1 MGSHLYQSVILLSV
15 CVQFEL
21 GPHLYQSIIILS
33 IWVWV
38 FRVVPISI
46 DHSCYFVSSIRVWDR
61 TYVDRSFILSIRV
74 WDGTYIDR
82 SSSYQFEFG
91 FLGLHLYR
99 SVIFL
104 SVCVLFELRPHL
116 YWSVIHLVS
125 WVESLGPHLYWSVI
139 HLVSWVESCSTS
151 SCTYLVES
159 IRPWATPYTSFEFFF
174 RVSITPYL
182 THLWTTHCITVQC
195 YSLHIHSSHHPHL
208 WLESHLPSMC
218 PWSWAFRVMCLDQ
231 NLGSF
236 LFFGTFHFIPFTF
249 HISVI
254 HSFHSWFLPKR
265 GIFVDPHFDI
275 SIFGYFWTKRYFH
288 ITPGEYL
295 IHEEWGTISK
305 WVACWDAW
313 QRTTNLPQ

>member
-1 MGSHLYQSVILLSV
+1 MLIGHSSCQLEFGTAPILIGHHLISLSLGFWGCTYIDQSSSYQ
-15 CVQFEL
+15 F
-21 GPHLYQSIIILS
+21 
-33 IWVWV
+33 V
-38 FRVVPISI
+38 F
-46 DHSCYFVSSIRVWDR
+46 CSSWDR
-61 TYVDRSFILSIRV
+61 
-74 WDGTYIDR
+74 TYIDR
-82 SSSYQFEFG
+82 SFSMP
-91 FLGLHLYR
+91 
-99 SVIFL
+99 V
-104 SVCVLFELRPHL
+104 
-116 YWSVIHLVS
+116 

-254 HSFHSWFLPKR
+254 HSFYSWFLPKR